1 VTLSFGALLLTLA
14 LAHPVAAT
22 EAPTV
27 VVIQLGTAEP
37 YEIALQALTSELDPE
52 ARLVVQKID
61 PRDANAGARV
71 ADLEPDVLVPIGTRA
86 TSWALESTT
95 DIPIVFAM
103 VLNPV
108 SSKLVKSADE
118 PGGRITGA
126 TLDISVESQLRTL
139 RDAVNAD
146 RVAVMFNP
154 AKTQAVVD
162 EARRAAARAGIELVP
177 IEVHDPTQLERALD
191 RVDGSFDALWSVA
204 DQTVLAGG
212 AVQRVLLHTLKRRV
226 PYMGLSE
233 QYVRAGA
240 LLALTASYEENGRQA
255 AALVRRVAAGEQPG
269 SLPLAT
275 PQNVEVVFN
284 PKTAERLELNIRL
297 EVGLPLRPVR

>member
-52 ARLVVQKID
+52 ARLVVEKID
-61 PRDANAGARV
+61 PRDANAGASV
-71 ADLEPDVLVPIGTRA
+71 AELEPDVLVTFGTRA
-86 TSWALESTT
+86 TSWAIESTT

-146 RVAVMFNP
+146 RVAVMFTP